1 MDPFALIV
9 DDEPTGSDGQLVA
22 DLETLGVEALL
33 VLPSELSDEHV
44 QRASVIA
51 IDHYLSTWPQRDL
64 APTGLQVRDGMALAS
79 VLRSHLAVAGRS
91 PDAGPNLA
99 YVVRTNKLDELRGTL
114 PRLMSQH
121 VLAGY
126 HGLDWLQAKG
136 ETPGTPPEHLRLAS
150 LARGVVALPRDWA
163 HAVPAE
169 SDEVAEWLGLS
180 AKSFRAA
187 AGLQIEEAH
196 PTAHRLAAQTSGS
209 GFLRWFLQRVLPYP
223 TFLVGD
229 VRAAL
234 ALGLSVPAL
243 DAVASA
249 ESLLGEVA
257 RAALYDGQLAGF
269 AGRRWWRAGLQEVLT
284 HTQLHMADVE
294 RALDEAGV
302 DRSAIYGPQAS
313 VVVLDG
319 DLEPKPA
326 PVAIEMAVRMQP
338 DGWPTFAEEAWVAV
352 DDAVSNPD
360 LAASV
365 VTADRWRLED
375 D

>member
-1 MDPFALIV
+1 MDPFVLIV
-9 DDEPTGSDGQLVA
+9 DDEPTGADQQLVV
-22 DLETLGVEALL
+22 DLQAEGIDALV
-33 VLPSELSDEHV
+33 VLPNDLTDEHI

-51 IDHYLSTWPQRDL
+51 IDHFLSTWSQRDL

-79 VLRSHLAVAGRS
+79 VLRSHLAVVGRN

-99 YVVRTNKLDELRGTL
+99 YLVRTNKLDELRGTL

-163 HAVPAE
+163 RAIPAE
-169 SDEVAEWLGLS
+169 SDEVAAWLGLS

-223 TFLVGD
+223 AFLVGD

-234 ALGLSVPAL
+234 ALGVSVPAL
-243 DAVASA
+243 DAVAAA
-249 ESLLGEVA
+249 EGPLGKVA
-257 RAALYDGQLAGF
+257 RAAMYDGELAGF
-269 AGRRWWRAGLQEVLT
+269 AGRRWWRAGLQEVLA
-284 HTQLHMADVE
+284 HVQSNAAEVE
-294 RALDEAGV
+294 TAITAAGL

-319 DLEPKPA
+319 DLEPKRE
-326 PVAIEMAVRMQP
+326 PVAIENAVRLQP
-338 DGWPTFAEEAWVAV
+338 DGWPTFAEEAWVSV
-352 DDAVSNPD
+352 DDALSNPD

-375 D
+375 G